1 MEDYHILNQEVIG
14 KDKSKS
20 KTSVIAIIILIL
32 ILLGL
37 GISIYSIRQR
47 TAMTGKAYEQVK
59 GYVEIT
65 NSYMFASPLKAKA
78 DGLERIRMT
87 IFVLDSQGRG
97 VVRKNVILGNQ
108 EYFNIEPIQE
118 KTDETGKAIFDITS
132 TRQGLFI
139 IEASVDNKAL
149 PQKVNIIFE

>member
-14 KDKSKS
+14 KEKNKS
-20 KTSVIAIIILIL
+20 KTSIIAVIILIL

-47 TAMTGKAYEQVK
+47 TSITGKAYQEIT
-59 GYVEIT
+59 GYVEIN
-65 NSYMFASPLKAKA
+65 NSYMFASPLKARA

-87 IFVLDSQGRG
+87 IFILDSKGRG
-97 VVRKNVILGNQ
+97 VVGKNVILGNQ
-108 EYFNIEPIQE
+108 EYLKIESIQA
-118 KTDETGKAIFDITS
+118 KTDETGKAVFDITS

-139 IEASVDNKAL
+139 IESSVDNKVI